1 MGPPLQG
8 TARGNNG
15 NHAAPDAPFPGPEP
29 KCRVIVGPP
38 SHVLSGERF
47 NRPLVVLGPLR
58 ASYWHLTLL
67 NMATGDD
74 AELIYPQSVESATGP
89 ARDPTEG
96 EGQGEGQGGQGQSRQ
111 NRPHRMFNLQ
121 VGTTAP
127 TPSGYVTDPE
137 LLEVHEEPQGWGYAV
152 WPELSIEEVG
162 PQWTIWARAMDERDD
177 PIGAVKTTPIRV
189 QAIGTE
195 FAVPQP
201 QTFPIDQMKW
211 LQRLQIKNAEHEI
224 IAPFKDEFWYGC
236 THPDALICEIHTM
249 MVGRSDADH
258 LYRGSQDPADT
269 VAIDGVGEDE
279 APD

>member
-74 AELIYPQSVESATGP
+74 AELIYPQSVEFATGSVTESSGESGGSAGGSSP

-162 PQWTIWARAMDERDD
+162 PQWTIWVRAMDERDD
-177 PIGAVKTTPIRV
+177 PIGAVKTTPVRV

-201 QTFPIDQMKW
+201 ETFPIDQMKW

-224 IAPFKDEFWYGC
+224 IAPFKDEFW
-236 THPDALICEIHTM
+236 
-249 MVGRSDADH
+249 
-258 LYRGSQDPADT
+258 GSQDPADT